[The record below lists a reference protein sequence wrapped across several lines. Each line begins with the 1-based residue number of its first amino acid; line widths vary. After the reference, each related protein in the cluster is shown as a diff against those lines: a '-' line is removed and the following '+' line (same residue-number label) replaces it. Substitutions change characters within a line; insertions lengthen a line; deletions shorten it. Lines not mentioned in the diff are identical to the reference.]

1 MSIEQDFGNYNKAEH
16 EYLLAR
22 LIIAKKYAEEYKIQ
36 DVVDVLT
43 DMIEDMQNQ

>member
-1 MSIEQDFGNYNKAEH
+1 MSIEQDFDNRNEAEH

-22 LIIAKKYAEEYKIQ
+22 LIVAKKYAEEYKIQ